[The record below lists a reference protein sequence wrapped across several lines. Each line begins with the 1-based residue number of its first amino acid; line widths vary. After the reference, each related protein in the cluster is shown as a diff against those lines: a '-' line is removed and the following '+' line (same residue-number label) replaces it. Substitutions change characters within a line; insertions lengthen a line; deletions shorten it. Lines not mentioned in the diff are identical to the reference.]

1 MLDEYK
7 EVVEELKAQNPRFAK
22 IIEKHSE
29 LDKKAKDVDEGRL
42 HLSDIEL
49 EEIKKEKLKLKDEA
63 LALILQ
69 YKKEKQEA

>member
-7 EVVEELKAQNPRFAK
+7 EVVEELKVQNPRFAK